1 MSSTGY
7 IQVRAFAS
15 RARLPLKN
23 TAVTVTTVDGQTLAM
38 RLTDESGLV
47 RPIPI
52 AVPDAAAG
60 QSPDT
65 GEIPYTAVTLYAYLD
80 RYEAVTM
87 KNLQVFPDV
96 ITCQDLE
103 LIPLAELPEG
113 PNLSES
119 FDTPPQNL

>member
-15 RARLPLKN
+15 RARLPLRD
-23 TAVTVTTVDGQTLAM
+23 TAITVTTADGQALAM
-38 RLTDESGLV
+38 RLTDESGLI

-60 QSPDT
+60 QAPDT
-65 GEIPYTAVTLYAYLD
+65 GETPYTVVTLYAYLD
-80 RYEAVTM
+80 RYEAVTVR
-87 KNLQVFPDV
+87 NLQVFPDV

>member
-1 MSSTGY
+1 MRATGY

-23 TAVTVTTVDGQTLAM
+23 AAITVTTPDRQALAM
-38 RLTDESGLV
+38 RLTDESGLI
-47 RPIPI
+47 RPVPI
-52 AVPDAAAG
+52 EVPLPAAG

-65 GEIPYTAVTLYAYLD
+65 GEIPYTAVDLYAYLD
-80 RYEAVTM
+80 RYEAVTVR
-87 KNLQVFPDV
+87 QVQIFPDV

-113 PNLSES
+113 PNLSED
-119 FDTPPQNL
+119 FDTPPQDL

>member
-15 RARLPLKN
+15 RARLPLKD
-23 TAVTVTTVDGQTLAM
+23 AAITVTTVDGQALAM
-38 RLTDESGLV
+38 RLTDESGLI

-52 AVPDAAAG
+52 AVPDTAAG
-60 QSPDT
+60 QTPDT
-65 GEIPYTAVTLYAYLD
+65 GETPYAAVTLYAYLD
-80 RYEAVTM
+80 RYEAVTVR
-87 KNLQVFPDV
+87 NLQVFPDV

-113 PNLSES
+113 PNLSED